1 MGATARRL
9 ARRNSHPTCSG
20 VNNLAC
26 AVCASP
32 VERSTVVSISTA
44 LRVAYCGDGL
54 DLDHRGRVVQRLDL
68 RDRVGRVGRREEA
81 AAQRHHVLEMPHIG
95 HEDGDLDHACS
106 PWARKP
112 PETILPSSAAPAC
125 PEMKSRFPYWMPC
138 DSRKGS

>member
-95 HEDGDLDHACS
+95 HEDGDLDHVRQAGAAGFQRAAQIREGLLALGQKA
-106 PWARKP
+106 ARDD
-112 PETILPSSAAPAC
+112 LAVVRNC
-125 PEMKSRFPYWMPC
+125 RV
-138 DSRKGS
+138 GS